1 VEEVMFANN
10 PFAALTASFSPLV
23 MQVYFVLMAIAVIA
37 GTLFDVYHKGSAK
50 FFAQRREKSEAAALR
65 RLGGGET
72 VSLAIA
78 TIAEAAVSG
87 EFCKWP
93 RRLSHLLMMYG
104 FFLYL
109 ITSVVMVFG
118 YAEGA
123 PTPTVVP
130 ILWILG
136 AKMILIGGLWFFF
149 FLRVNVAYDGASPF
163 HLGRADLFI
172 GFLLASSAF
181 ALVWHGVQTMYA
193 NATPTWIAFGLYIF
207 FTTLLFVTVPW
218 SKFAHMFFKPAVAFQ
233 RTVEEANGSSDL
245 PSPSNQNYIVR
256 S

>member
-1 VEEVMFANN
+1 MFNNN
-10 PFAALTASFSPLV
+10 PFSQIADFAPPLL
-23 MQVYFVLMAIAVIA
+23 MQVYIVLMVLAVVI

-50 FFAQRREKSEAAALR
+50 FFARRREQSNAAAQKRLR
-65 RLGGGET
+65 GGET
-72 VSLAIA
+72 FSLALD

-93 RRLSHLLMMYG
+93 RRASHLLMMYG

-109 ITSVVMVFG
+109 ITTVVMIFAYPPG
-118 YAEGA
+118 E
-123 PTPTVVP
+123 PTPT
-130 ILWILG
+130 ILPTVWTIG
-136 AKMILIGGLWFFF
+136 ALMILVGGFWFFF

-172 GFLLASSAF
+172 GSLLASV
-181 ALVWHGVQTMYA
+181 ALGLIWHFMQTTYE
-193 NATPTWIAFGLYIF
+193 NETATVLFFCLYIF
-207 FTTLLFVTVPW
+207 FTTVLFVTVPS

-233 RTVEEANGSSDL
+233 RRVEEANGSSNL
-245 PSPSNQNYIVR
+245 PSPAAENYIIR